1 MIQACIFD
9 LDGVLVDTVGLHF
22 ESWQKL
28 ASSLGYELP
37 LHLKNKFRGASR
49 MKSLGYILDEFSIH
63 ANENDKAKFCHLKN
77 KWYEESLANI
87 NEDIMLEGAKSLLLE
102 LSKSNIKV
110 ALASASK
117 NAKLI
122 IKKLKLDNLFDA
134 MVDANDVTLTKPN
147 PEVFLSAAKKINCKP
162 SDCIVFEDSP
172 LGVTAAQAGGFKS
185 IGIGEE
191 IDISTVDS
199 HFHSLE
205 GISWSDL
212 ARHFEK

>member
-49 MKSLGYILDEFSIH
+49 MKSLGYILNEFSIH
-63 ANENDKAKFCHLKN
+63 ANDNDKAKFCHLKN
-77 KWYEESLANI
+77 KWYQESLENI
-87 NEDIMLEGAKSLLLE
+87 NEDIMLEGAKLLLLE

-122 IKKLKLDNLFDA
+122 IQKLKLDNLFDA
-134 MVDANDVTLTKPN
+134 MVDANDVTQTKPN
-147 PEVFLSAAKKINCKP
+147 PEVFLSAANKINCQP

-172 LGVTAAQAGGFKS
+172 LGVTAAQTGGFKS
-185 IGIGEE
+185 VGIGDE
-191 IDISTVDS
+191 IEVSTVDF
-199 HFHSLE
+199 HFKNLE
-205 GISWSDL
+205 DIPLSDIL
-212 ARHFEK
+212 KHFEN